1 MIVISV
7 IIVHNEF
14 TTLVINVVILGEV
27 IISSEAFLEAV
38 DKELSINL
46 TLPELGYIS
55 YNQLHLYC
63 RCFTVRNGCIFT
75 PCVE

>member
-55 YNQLHLYC
+55 YTFVL
-63 RCFTVRNGCIFT
+63 
-75 PCVE
+75 